1 MAGGHGFQIW
11 NLLHVEYF
19 DKYPHVAAAGVTA
32 TLLLGAGLVYTL
44 KAPALSSASGNDR
57 DFVPS
62 PQFGIKNAFELVAE
76 FVQGL
81 SKDIIGHHYKDY
93 LPLLSF
99 IFIWTLSNNLL
110 GMIPTLG
117 SATDNINTTLSM
129 GLFVFL
135 YYNFQGFRV
144 NGFKYLENYTGHL
157 HGALLLFLG
166 PIMFLIELV
175 SHGARPVT
183 LGIRLRSNIYGDHVV
198 LGIINDLVFRLKE
211 FMGETLGIVGTSLGY
226 VLTVVAPLPIVI
238 LGFMVCVIQAFVFM
252 LLTAIYIGMATAHDD
267 H

>member
-1 MAGGHGFQIW
+1 MAGGHGFQAW
-11 NLLHVEYF
+11 NLLNVEYL
-19 DKYPHVAAAGVTA
+19 DKYSHVAAAGVTA
-32 TLLLGAGLVYTL
+32 TLLLGAGLVYAVT
-44 KAPALSSASGNDR
+44 APALSSATQNDR

-62 PQFGIKNAFELVAE
+62 ARFGLRNSFELVGE

-81 SKDIIGHHYKDY
+81 AKDIIGHGYKDF
-93 LPLLSF
+93 LPLLAF

-129 GLFVFL
+129 GLFVFI
-135 YYNFQGFRV
+135 YYNFMGFKA

-157 HGALLLFLG
+157 HGTLLLLLG

-198 LGIINDLVFRLKE
+198 LGIINDLVFKLKG
-211 FMGETLGIVGTSLGY
+211 FLAETFGAVGAAIGY
-226 VLTVVAPLPIVI
+226 VFTVFAPLPIVI
-238 LGFMVCVIQAFVFM
+238 LGLMVCVIQAFVFM